1 MRRSVG
7 FLTASGFLSA
17 ILLVWAQ
24 LWISSRGNVFDWA
37 SSLGLIWTY
46 IAVLLSLIASV
57 IAIYSDLKRART
69 QVPNPAICLLV
80 IAFGMAVIDVSQSI
94 GSRLVFVAAN
104 ASSIPDW
111 LSRYTSYSVEYV
123 CYVTAAI
130 VLSIII
136 LIAVLLTNRISRSRE
151 EVPQSTSTVKEN
163 TPSLTEVAESG
174 KPIENDDKEVSE
186 S

>member
-1 MRRSVG
+1 VRKSVG

-46 IAVLLSLIASV
+46 TAVLLSVIASV
-57 IAIYSDLKRART
+57 IAIYNDLKRAEA
-69 QVPNPAICLLV
+69 QVPNSAICLLV
-80 IAFGMAVIDVSQSI
+80 IAFGMAVIDIGQSI
-94 GSRLVFVAAN
+94 GSRLVFVVADAP
-104 ASSIPDW
+104 SIPDW
-111 LSRYTSYSVEYV
+111 LSRYTSYNVEYV
-123 CYVTAAI
+123 SYITAAI

-136 LIAVLLTNRISRSRE
+136 LIAVFFTRRISRSRE
-151 EVPQSTSTVKEN
+151 KVPQSTFTVKEN
-163 TPSLTEVAESG
+163 IPSMTEVKESG
-174 KPIENDDKEVSE
+174 KPIENNAKEVSK